1 MAKKKIPIRKLRI
14 EQHNPASGRKCR
26 FCSTR
31 GTRGVTLV
39 KNSVINHERGK
50 DDYIETLYREIPV
63 RLYEHQDTV
72 LTETYTPP
80 YKDVAGMLLHINGK
94 FTM

>member
-1 MAKKKIPIRKLRI
+1 MAKKK
-14 EQHNPASGRKCR
+14 EQNTTQKIKNWASGQKSR

-31 GTRGVTLV
+31 GTRRVTLV

-50 DDYIETLYREIPV
+50 DDYIETLYGEIPV
-63 RLYEHQDTV
+63 RLYKHWDTV
-72 LTETYTPP
+72 STETYTPP
-80 YKDVAGMLLHINGK
+80 YKDVTGMLLHTNGK